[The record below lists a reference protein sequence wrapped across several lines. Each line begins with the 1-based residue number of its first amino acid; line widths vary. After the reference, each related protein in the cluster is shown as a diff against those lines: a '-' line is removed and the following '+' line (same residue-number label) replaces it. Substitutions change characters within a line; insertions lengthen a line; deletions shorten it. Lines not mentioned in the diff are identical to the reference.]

1 MQSQEPSKAGAKARR
16 CVQRSL
22 LMRLQDAIA
31 GPSVILSFKSQFGFL
46 IAFAAA
52 LPQARGQS
60 RTGASTRISLPSSP
74 CAQATLPLPG
84 AQEQRPAASA
94 ERRGFYGR
102 LKLRKAKVSR

>member
-46 IAFAAA
+46 ITFAAA
-52 LPQARGQS
+52 RPQARDRAAPWPGP
-60 RTGASTRISLPSSP
+60 ASDIPPKLPVRAGYPFLSPGVATR
-74 CAQATLPLPG
+74 
-84 AQEQRPAASA
+84 R
-94 ERRGFYGR
+94 ERRGFYAW
-102 LKLRKAKVSR
+102 L